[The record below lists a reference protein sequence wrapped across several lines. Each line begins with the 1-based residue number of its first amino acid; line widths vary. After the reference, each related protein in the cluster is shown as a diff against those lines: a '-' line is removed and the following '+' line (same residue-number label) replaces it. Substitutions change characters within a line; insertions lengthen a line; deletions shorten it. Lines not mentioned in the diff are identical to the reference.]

1 MLKIWQHLVKT
12 QWRYI
17 VSCARYWWSVYL
29 VILRNKALNFYFG
42 LQEPNLVLWMGGG
55 VRGKER
61 GYIERF
67 RINDPLNNRI
77 NTSHRNVNQ
86 VQGAYKMVE
95 ETMFRTMMQNSH
107 KYTSL
112 KLYFKV
118 PLKCT
123 ELNPFCEYF

>member
-1 MLKIWQHLVKT
+1 MK
-12 QWRYI
+12 
-17 VSCARYWWSVYL
+17 
-29 VILRNKALNFYFG
+29 
-42 LQEPNLVLWMGGG
+42 
-55 VRGKER
+55 
-61 GYIERF
+61 RF
-67 RINDPLNNRI
+67 HINDPLNTRI

-112 KLYFKV
+112 KLCFKV